1 MQDDCKYHC
10 MHERMQQLHAAAP
23 AFARTVKFHGKW
35 PFTRVLGFQVWA
47 RLHSRQRPLA
57 LERCPRPHAHTKS
70 PAQQSHAPRTPRN
83 DARPPKHHATN
94 TRPPN
99 TM

>member
-1 MQDDCKYHC
+1 VTREGAHLQDDCKYHC

-47 RLHSRQRPLA
+47 RSPSLPTETPRARAVSSPPRTHQEPHGASTGKPRG
-57 LERCPRPHAHTKS
+57 ERCP
-70 PAQQSHAPRTPRN
+70 
-83 DARPPKHHATN
+83 
-94 TRPPN
+94 
-99 TM
+99 